1 MIKLFCETNNINIDN
16 IAKSVTKG
24 VQCREKLSFSLLQW
38 HNPEIIKLF
47 FS

>member
-24 VQCREKLSFSLLQW
+24 VQCQKNSVLTF
-38 HNPEIIKLF
+38 
-47 FS
+47 